1 MLSLPLRSISFSNG
15 SGIRIAKGMSLRIS
29 SATLVGSLSAYGADI
44 KKSIFD
50 DAFPTV
56 LLIGLVG
63 SLQLCTSRVTT
74 AVSFSALTRRF
85 VAFFTESGSSL
96 KSISRSTGRSRLSN
110 LCSCLASLESGSATA
125 MVGPDLYSVSTI
137 DVKSDVSWI
146 LHVDNLP
153 LLLREELLIPGKW
166 SE

>member
-1 MLSLPLRSISFSNG
+1 MR
-15 SGIRIAKGMSLRIS
+15 
-29 SATLVGSLSAYGADI
+29 
-44 KKSIFD
+44 KSTFD
-50 DAFPTV
+50 DVFPTV

-74 AVSFSALTRRF
+74 AVSFSAFTRRF
-85 VAFFTESGSSL
+85 MTFLTESGNSL
-96 KSISRSTGRSRLSN
+96 KSISSSTGRSRLSN
-110 LCSCLASLESGSATA
+110 LCSCLASLENGSATD

-146 LHVDNLP
+146 RHVDSLP
-153 LLLREELLIPGKW
+153 LLLREEAFIPGKW

>member
-1 MLSLPLRSISFSNG
+1 M
-15 SGIRIAKGMSLRIS
+15 
-29 SATLVGSLSAYGADI
+29 
-44 KKSIFD
+44 
-50 DAFPTV
+50 
-56 LLIGLVG
+56 GLVG

-74 AVSFSALTRRF
+74 AVFFSAFTHRF
-85 VAFFTESGSSL
+85 MAFLTESESSL
-96 KSISRSTGRSRLSN
+96 KSICRSRLSS

-146 LHVDNLP
+146 LHVDSLP
-153 LLLREELLIPGKW
+153 LLLRGEIFIPGKW